1 MAITDIELSDEEI
14 VAETFQAIR
23 VHDLKRAEQ
32 VKSLMTE
39 LFPEISQERRDT
51 CLVKL
56 ATIVVEANQEVLS
69 PGQQQQWRGLRR

>member
-14 VAETFQAIR
+14 VVETFQAIR

-32 VKSLMTE
+32 VKDLMTE
-39 LFPEISQERRDT
+39 RFPDISQERRDS
-51 CLVKL
+51 CLVRL
-56 ATIVVEANQEVLS
+56 ATILVEANQEVLS